1 MAAKNLGPLIE
12 KTRSKSHKGNPGF
25 SIHFKETVHAF
36 VFVRKP
42 KKRHLLGPPTTID
55 VA

>member
-1 MAAKNLGPLIE
+1 MAAKNLGPL
-12 KTRSKSHKGNPGF
+12 SKKKDQKVIKETLFF